1 MHSRLVLMLM
11 GLLLL
16 LAALLLVPRALAG
29 YGSGDPRIEKLY
41 RSFVAPCCWREDLT
55 IHDSSAARQVR
66 AQIDE
71 MVAAGRSD
79 EQIKAALVY
88 QYGQRIL
95 IVPEGPTRRWLFR
108 APWVFGGIG
117 LAGVFLMLRHMRR
130 TAPALAESGANGAG
144 SAGG

>member
-1 MHSRLVLMLM
+1 MNSRLALILM

-16 LAALLLVPRALAG
+16 LALLLLAPPALAG
-29 YGSGDPRIEKLY
+29 YGSGDARIESLY

-71 MVAAGRSD
+71 MVAAGKSD

-88 QYGQRIL
+88 QYGERIL
-95 IVPEGPTRRWLFR
+95 IVPEGVTRRWLFR
-108 APWVFGGIG
+108 APWLFGALG
-117 LAGVFLMLRHMRR
+117 LAGVFLMLRRMRHTR
-130 TAPALAESGANGAG
+130 PALAGEGAEGAG
-144 SAGG
+144 PASG